1 MEGFR
6 VVFRAPKLVDV
17 EGFEVEPPKSGRLL
31 VRTVFSLI
39 SPGTETAFLMALEN
53 TSRIFPQYPGYSN
66 IGIVEEVGDGI
77 GIEGFKPGDLVAS
90 PSNHA
95 SHVYPKAEECFKV
108 PETLSPKEAS
118 FFNLGMIALQGV
130 RKSKIELGEPAVV
143 LGLGLIGQMASQLLR
158 LDGALPVIAIDTL
171 DNRLMMAK
179 RLGADYILN
188 PSKMDAEEEVKRLT
202 DGKGAR
208 VVIDATGYPDA
219 IGLAFKLA
227 SMRGRVVLLGSTR
240 GLSTVNFYRDVHRK
254 GLFVIGAHNSIRP
267 SYESSEGYWTRLDDG
282 KTIFKLMAK
291 GMLRCGELISRVVKA
306 TEAAEAY
313 RLLIEEK
320 DKVLGVLLDWNL

>member
-17 EGFEVEPPKSGRLL
+17 EGFEVKPPKSGRLL
-31 VRTVFSLI
+31 VRTICSLI

-53 TSRIFPQYPGYSN
+53 TSRVFPQYPGYSN
-66 IGIVEEVGDGI
+66 IGIVAEVGNGAA
-77 GIEGFKPGDLVAS
+77 EFKPGDIVAS
-90 PSNHA
+90 SSSHA

-108 PETLSPKEAS
+108 PESLSPMEAS

-130 RKSKIELGEPAVV
+130 RKSRIELGEPAVV

-158 LDGALPVIAIDTL
+158 LDGALPVSSIDTL

-179 RLGADYILN
+179 ELGADYVLN
-188 PSKMDAEEEVKRLT
+188 LSKIDIEGEVKRLT

-208 VVIDATGYPDA
+208 VVIDATGHPDA

-254 GLFVIGAHNSIRP
+254 GLLVIGAHNSIRP
-267 SYESSEGYWTRLDDG
+267 SYESYEGYWTRLDDG

-320 DKVLGVLLDWNL
+320 DKVLGVLLDWSR